1 MCIRQQQQEMLQQAA
16 KHVEKTNEEIV
27 RVQVEN
33 HQFIVEKVKVKCVQE
48 AADKEEETTPGR
60 RARRSAAT
68 AAKLAM
74 SYQVL
79 PLLPLKQ
86 APPFQAL

>member
-1 MCIRQQQQEMLQQAA
+1 MLRRPTRRLCESRWEN
-16 KHVEKTNEEIV
+16 KYWGS
-27 RVQVEN
+27 VQMKNVTL
-33 HQFIVEKVKVKCVQE
+33 IQE

-79 PLLPLKQ
+79 LL
-86 APPFQAL
+86 AYS